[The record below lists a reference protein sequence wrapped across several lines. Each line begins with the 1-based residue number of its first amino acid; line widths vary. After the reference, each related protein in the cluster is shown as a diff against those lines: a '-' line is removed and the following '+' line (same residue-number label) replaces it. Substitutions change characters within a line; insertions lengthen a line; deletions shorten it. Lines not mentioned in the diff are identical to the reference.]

1 MKTKR
6 DKRVKRN
13 IRERYRLKKVASEG
27 RGRLTVFR
35 SNLHIYAQ
43 IIDDAKG
50 VTLASA
56 SSMDKAF
63 KGKGWTLDGAKEIGK
78 ALGEKA
84 KKAGISDV
92 YFDRGAYPYH
102 GRVKALA
109 DGARE
114 SGLKF

>member
-6 DKRVKRN
+6 DNRLKRST
-13 IRERYRLKKVASEG
+13 RERYRLRKVAKVD
-27 RGRLTVFR
+27 RCRLSVFR

-50 VTLASA
+50 VTVASA

-63 KGKGWTLDGAKEIGK
+63 KGKGWTQAGANEIGK
-78 ALGEKA
+78 MLGDRA
-84 KKAGISDV
+84 KKAGILEV

-109 DGARE
+109 EGARE